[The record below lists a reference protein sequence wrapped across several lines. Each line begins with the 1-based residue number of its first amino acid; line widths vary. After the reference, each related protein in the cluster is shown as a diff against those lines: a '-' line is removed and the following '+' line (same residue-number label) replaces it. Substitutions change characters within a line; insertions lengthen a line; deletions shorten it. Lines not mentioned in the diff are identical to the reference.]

1 MTIQSKRLKGVQGKN
16 FKADIEYN
24 ENLVAIHLPTIDVMN
39 RDTVLEMRE
48 MLKDWNEFFKFVGY
62 EETYAAFEENNH
74 KMIKLV
80 RLLNFEYVRDNL
92 GFSIFRYIGE

>member
-16 FKADIEYN
+16 FEADIEYN
-24 ENLVAIHLPTIDVMN
+24 ENLVAIHLPNIYVMN
-39 RDTVLEMRE
+39 KDTVLEMRE

-62 EETYAAFEENNH
+62 KETYAAFDVKDD
-74 KMIKLV
+74 KMRKLV

>member
-39 RDTVLEMRE
+39 RDTVLEMR
-48 MLKDWNEFFKFVGY
+48 
-62 EETYAAFEENNH
+62 
-74 KMIKLV
+74 
-80 RLLNFEYVRDNL
+80 
-92 GFSIFRYIGE
+92 